1 MANISIIA
9 RSGATTSTV
18 SGETVSLISPSIV
31 KINISPRDVAGL
43 ERSGNDL
50 VISLRNGE
58 KITIKNRLTVCI
70 LRHWPILMLY

>member
-18 SGETVSLISPSIV
+18 SGETASLISPSIV

-50 VISLRNGE
+50 VISLR
-58 KITIKNRLTVCI
+58 V
-70 LRHWPILMLY
+70 MLPTY